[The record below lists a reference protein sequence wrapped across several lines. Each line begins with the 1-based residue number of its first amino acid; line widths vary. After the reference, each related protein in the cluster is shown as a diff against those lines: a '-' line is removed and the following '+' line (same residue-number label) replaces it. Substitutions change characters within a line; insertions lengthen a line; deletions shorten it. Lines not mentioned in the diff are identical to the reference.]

1 MLHDHT
7 IRLFPQR
14 TATLSWVIGGIA
26 VHARVVAHIGRD
38 ELLVSRVVT
47 DLVAERIKILP
58 RAIRARRLH
67 STRRFCGE
75 KLP

>member
-1 MLHDHT
+1 
-7 IRLFPQR
+7 
-14 TATLSWVIGGIA
+14 LSWVIGGIA
-26 VHARVVAHIGRD
+26 VHATARVVAQSGRD

-47 DLVAERIKILP
+47 DLVAKRIKILP